1 MISGARY
8 GRRATWIGANGDQT
22 FMRIDE
28 SLINAHILA
37 ASKVFANQTSIGKL
51 GILSFFPLLF
61 ICYATLKLPIKTP
74 KNLHGKHQVLINI

>member
-37 ASKVFANQTSIGKL
+37 ASKVFANQTSIGK
-51 GILSFFPLLF
+51 IRNFNFFFPLF
-61 ICYATLKLPIKTP
+61 ICYVT
-74 KNLHGKHQVLINI
+74 